1 MSITKRSLLI
11 ALGIAISATLLV
23 YALKKLDWP
32 EFFAAMARVDLVLV
46 FATVPLLVAGIACR
60 SARWSIL
67 NLHRMHFRHYWRAAT
82 IGYLGNYI
90 LPLRGGEIVRIVVL
104 QRMVD
109 GLGLA
114 QASLSAVVDR
124 AYDLLFLALLV
135 MATWHLHGGTTL
147 PSGTVETTL
156 IVLLLALAAGITT
169 MLTARSW
176 GSFAMKI
183 ALKLPEQIA
192 NRVCNALAQILA
204 TAAILRRPGEGLA
217 ALVLSILALATDLI
231 AIVCLFK
238 AFGWNLPISAAITVL
253 TFLQIGSALPAA
265 PGYVGVWQIASI
277 FALGLYGLNETA
289 AIAFSVVHQLA
300 LFVLLAMLGLWSL
313 GKLGMQLSSMRA
325 AASRSD

>member
-1 MSITKRSLLI
+1 MSVLKRSLLI
-11 ALGIAISATLLV
+11 AAGITTSAGLLM
-23 YALKKLDWP
+23 YALNKLDWP
-32 EFFAAMARVDLVLV
+32 EFFAAMARVDLVFV
-46 FATVPLLVAGIACR
+46 VATLPLLVAGIACR

-67 NLHRMHFRHYWRAAT
+67 NLHGKHFRHYWRAAT

-90 LPLRGGEIVRIVVL
+90 LPLRGGEIARIVVL
-104 QRMVD
+104 QRMID

-135 MATWHLHGGTTL
+135 LATWYIHGGSTL
-147 PSGTVETTL
+147 PAGTVETTL
-156 IVLLLALAAGITT
+156 MVLLLALAVGIIA
-169 MLTARSW
+169 LLSAQSW
-176 GSFAMKI
+176 GSFAMKV
-183 ALKLPEQIA
+183 ASKLPERIA
-192 NRVCNALAQILA
+192 QMARSALTQMVA
-204 TAAILRRPGEGLA
+204 TAAILRRPGEGFS
-217 ALVLSILALATDLI
+217 ALVLSTLALTTDLV
-231 AIVCLFK
+231 AIICLFK
-238 AFGWNLPISAAITVL
+238 AFEWNLPISAAITVL

-300 LFVLLAMLGLWSL
+300 LFLLLAMLGLWSL
-313 GKLGMQLSSMRA
+313 GKLGMQLSSMRE